1 MQFPIVREYKTDI
14 RNNNLENEK
23 RQEPFSVEAGVWTRV
38 IVPRHSPFF
47 VESLKLY
54 FPNGQPMVP
63 NVHYRIFRLM
73 AKLTELT
80 GSQVAATVEL
90 LDPNITEGFIDY
102 DVVGEFSLFDNT
114 LLNMIMTAKTDD
126 RPIKWENISNKLV
139 VFPPKLHQH
148 SLLYDVVAFQDL
160 IDLLNLISRIVDE
173 NGASIIQVR
182 LSHYLT
188 LLNRYMLVYR
198 SMLLKYLD
206 DHKASYNSHGL
217 NAKQMGLEKVDNFAT
232 ASTPE
237 ELSSDRDD
245 LHLTVNGLRA
255 MISTPTS
262 GEGAFLLDGRL
273 PISQYGGESYIP
285 PSIDGSFEGLG
296 SNSSASAMCLEE
308 NDILMMLTPHNDG
321 RNEGL
326 YYSQMNGFSKA
337 VPKITYTAYKYG
349 PPSLVSRGFNPTAVV
364 GGSNHRVIMVGDPK
378 LSRWFIAAS
387 NGTLDAN
394 FHSFIELDMSIVNA
408 KIPAAY
414 HDNDTRMAVHV
425 IGNYVVLVVSTGSG
439 SVDSH
444 MFFRIPLTALKGTAT
459 AKWTQLLVTYKNYDN
474 VQFTGVENYTPFQ
487 PVSAVGG
494 GYSKYG
500 PTTFRQP
507 AATINKNGR
516 TMTLSCPKP
525 GVATTGYLFFAVG
538 VVAGTFKD
546 GLSLLIPLT
555 LGMTYELNADTGV
568 LTEVS
573 RNPAF
578 SVGFTDTT
586 LTERNAYQ
594 NLHFPYCYYGTVN
607 ETTATAVILD
617 NGKIVIATSNAGNRF
632 PAIVMKTSY
641 LNRVSAADV
650 MSRPMDVIASPRE
663 YSRGIEAV
671 VNSPL
676 LSGTFPTSLTYE
688 ADGELYSAIDQP
700 TNTRKTYFRAV
711 DGPYD
716 VRPEVTNLYVDSVPS
731 RALTNTVYTTNMD
744 YTETPIGISGSTAE
758 LTAGGVEC
766 GSTSFASMGYS
777 SMGAAHQYPRAAAF
791 LAPSSNNVLLSCP
804 RTYRR
809 VLDDVAQK
817 ATYSAETFYGARQG
831 LVDKFKGLIPSEF
844 VDYTPW
850 SVCFHILGNEAGGMF
865 KGLNLGLGVI
875 AFHDKVKGV
884 SRQIFVLFTPVVE
897 APNSNHPDVHLITDA
912 VILDV
917 SDAIRSGVNVRLPE
931 QQLAG
936 LGGNR
941 CKGGVYIYRDGNRL
955 SVYTV
960 NPYTTNTNSTIYT
973 RQTGYFEV
981 NLTSKKL
988 ENTYAYMTN
997 WQTADLC
1004 APIPKLGMS
1013 DVRLLGS
1020 TSEDSVIAQAGV
1032 GAFDYTG
1039 GAARL
1044 LHRTAPDDS
1053 LQWVMGP
1060 TVYPETGW
1068 TIFFQMETNAVFNG
1082 KSSVLQPGMIDLRD
1096 VDPYP
1101 ANKTF
1106 YVYAVLKG
1114 RIPVYE
1120 VTLEKR
1126 LESPFQVW
1134 VATVVTNHRQILT
1147 IERFNVTTLNGHR
1160 ISERKGGNCIP
1171 ASSGLVG
1178 TEGKAPWIRSN
1189 ELLP

>member
-14 RNNNLENEK
+14 RNNNPENEK
-23 RQEPFSVEAGVWTRV
+23 RQEPFLVEAGVWTRV

-47 VESLKLY
+47 VDSLKLY

-73 AKLTELT
+73 SKLTDLT
-80 GSQVAATVEL
+80 AMQVSATIEL
-90 LDPNITEGFIDY
+90 LDPNITEGLIDY

-126 RPIKWENISNKLV
+126 RPVEWENITNKLV
-139 VFPPKLHQH
+139 VFPPKLHRH

-160 IDLLNLISRIVDE
+160 IDLLNLISGIVDE
-173 NGASIIQVR
+173 QGSSVIQMR
-182 LSHYLT
+182 LTHYLT
-188 LLNRYMLVYR
+188 LLNHYMGVYKD
-198 SMLLKYLD
+198 MLLTYLNN
-206 DHKASYNSHGL
+206 HKNAYNAHGL
-217 NAKQMGLEKVDNFAT
+217 TAKQVELGNVDNFAT
-232 ASTPE
+232 ATTPE
-237 ELSSDRDD
+237 ELASDRDD
-245 LHLTVNGLRA
+245 LHLTVNGLRKILA
-255 MISTPTS
+255 SPT
-262 GEGAFLLDGRL
+262 GEDGNFLLEGRL

-285 PSIDGSFEGLG
+285 PSIGGSFEGLG

-308 NDILMMLTPHNDG
+308 NDILMLLTPHNDG

-326 YYSQMNGFSKA
+326 YYSQMNGFSKTA
-337 VPKITYTAYKYG
+337 PKITYTAYKYE
-349 PPSLVSRGFNPTAVV
+349 PPSLVVKGFNPTAVV

-378 LSRWFIAAS
+378 LSRWFIAAT

-394 FHSFIELDMSIVNA
+394 FHSFIELDMSVVNA
-408 KIPAAY
+408 KIPEAY
-414 HDNDTRMAVHV
+414 QDNDSRMAVHV

-439 SVDSH
+439 SSDSH

-474 VQFTGVENYTPFQ
+474 VQFTGVESYIPFQ
-487 PVSAVGG
+487 PVPAVGG

-507 AATINKNGR
+507 ATTINKNGR
-516 TMTLSCPKP
+516 SMTLSCPKP

-538 VVAGTFKD
+538 VVASTFKD

-578 SVGFTDTT
+578 TVGFTDTT
-586 LTERNAYQ
+586 LAERNAYQ
-594 NLHFPYCYYGTVN
+594 NLHFPHCYYGTVN
-607 ETTATAVILD
+607 EATATAVILD

-641 LNRVSAADV
+641 LSRVSAADV
-650 MSRPMDVIASPRE
+650 LSRPMDVIAAPRE

-688 ADGELYSAIDQP
+688 EDGELYSAIDQP

-711 DGPYD
+711 TGPYA

-731 RALTNTVYTTNMD
+731 RPLTNKVYTTNMD
-744 YTETPIGISGSTAE
+744 YTETPIGITGSAAE
-758 LTAGGVEC
+758 LTADGVEC

-777 SMGAAHQYPRAAAF
+777 SMGAGHYYPRSSAF
-791 LAPSSNNVLLSCP
+791 LARSLNNVLLSCP
-804 RTYRR
+804 RTYQR
-809 VLDDVAQK
+809 VLDDATQK
-817 ATYSAETFYGARQG
+817 ATYTAETFYGARQG
-831 LVDKFKGLIPSEF
+831 LVDKFKGLIPAEF

-850 SVCFHILGNEAGGMF
+850 SVCFHILGNEAGGTF

-875 AFHDKVKGV
+875 AFHDKMKGW

-917 SDAIRSGVNVRLPE
+917 SDAIRSGINIRAPE

-973 RQTGYFEV
+973 RQLGYFEV

-988 ENTYAYMTN
+988 ENTYAYMVN
-997 WQTADLC
+997 WQVSDLC
-1004 APIPKLGMS
+1004 APIPKVGMS

-1032 GAFDYTG
+1032 TAFDYTG

-1044 LHRTAPDDS
+1044 LHKTAQDGS
-1053 LQWVMGP
+1053 VQWVMGP

-1068 TIFFQMETNAVFNG
+1068 AIFFQTETKTVFNG
-1082 KSSVLQPGMIDLRD
+1082 RGYVIQPGMVDLRD
-1096 VDPYP
+1096 IDPNP

-1106 YVYAVLKG
+1106 YIYAVMKQSY
-1114 RIPVYE
+1114 PVYE

-1126 LESPFQVW
+1126 LETPFQVW
-1134 VATVVTNHRQILT
+1134 VATVVTNNRQILT
-1147 IERFNVTTLNGHR
+1147 IERFNVTTMNGHR

-1178 TEGKAPWIRSN
+1178 VEGKLPWIRSD